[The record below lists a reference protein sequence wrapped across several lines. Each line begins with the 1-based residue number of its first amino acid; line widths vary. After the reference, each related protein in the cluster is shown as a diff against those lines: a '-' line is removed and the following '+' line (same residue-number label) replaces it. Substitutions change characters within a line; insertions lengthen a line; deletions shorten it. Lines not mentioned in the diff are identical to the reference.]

1 MYATVGVSYP
11 ILFIN
16 AALFKLPCPLYSVEF
31 CVSGNKRI
39 SCCSLATVLFILLRL
54 KSSASFAHKKL
65 LISSAYDIPR
75 NGCENLYPVVGA
87 TTETESSLVLLS
99 SQLAPSSYIRRKEAP
114 TW

>member
-1 MYATVGVSYP
+1 MYIQAFFIPFSRDSAFNLIKAE
-11 ILFIN
+11 ILGFI
-16 AALFKLPCPLYSVEF
+16 
-31 CVSGNKRI
+31 
-39 SCCSLATVLFILLRL
+39 CS
-54 KSSASFAHKKL
+54 HKKL